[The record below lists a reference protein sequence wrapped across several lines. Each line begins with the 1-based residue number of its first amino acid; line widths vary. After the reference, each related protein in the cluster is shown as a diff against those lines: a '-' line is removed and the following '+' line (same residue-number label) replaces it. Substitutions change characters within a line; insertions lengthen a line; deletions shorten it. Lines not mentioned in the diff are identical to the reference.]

1 MTASPLYYTMLHAD
15 NRVTHNI
22 AKKAAMV
29 AIDTAIGELLK
40 LPLDCSKR
48 IDELL
53 KEKQRI
59 DWLTPNTVFGT

>member
-1 MTASPLYYTMLHAD
+1 MTPHPLYYVMLHAD

-29 AIDTAIGELLK
+29 AIDTAICELQK
-40 LPLDCSKR
+40 LPVDCSKR

-53 KEKQRI
+53 IERQKIE
-59 DWLTPNTVFGT
+59 WLTPNACCQV